1 MITRGDGV
9 GIEAGVAALRGVRL
23 HAGRASPVGAIRE
36 VAVHGDSQAEL
47 LEAFARLRSELGET
61 DAPTRLAWFPRGGA
75 LQRVDASGLDGPAL
89 GELRRR
95 LGDEHGITS
104 TMLIDDGPRRWMIAL
119 RWRTGGAWELQ
130 ELAERA
136 GFVDVEVEPA
146 PVGLRRVLDRRV
158 TAARRETP
166 GEPGWVAIFDGA
178 APIAAAQLD
187 LRRDTGATRPALR
200 TSTAARDSAGLEELR
215 GIDALADDV
224 ARAAG
229 SDLDGGDGPLALHLP
244 DRTYPHFP
252 PHDVRSAE
260 RCGVALG
267 AAIGAAGLAGRARP
281 VDVLGP
287 RPELSVD
294 LPRPWAIE
302 EVAEPSGLATSG
314 GELRR
319 LRRGLTLG
327 RRRRGGAER

>member
-9 GIEAGVAALRGVRL
+9 GIEAGAAALRGVHL
-23 HAGRASPVGAIRE
+23 HARQASPVGSIRE
-36 VAVHGDSQAEL
+36 VTVHGDSQSEL

-61 DAPTRLAWFPRGGA
+61 DAPTRVAWFPRGGA
-75 LQRVDASGLDGPAL
+75 LQRIDASGLDGRAL

-104 TMLIDDGPRRWMIAL
+104 TMLIDDGPTRWMIAL
-119 RWRTGGAWELQ
+119 RWRSGAAWELQ

-146 PVGLRRVLDRRV
+146 PVALRRVLDRRV

-166 GEPGWVAIFDGA
+166 GEPGWVAIFDGP
-178 APIAAAQLD
+178 APLAAAHLD
-187 LRRDTGATRPALR
+187 LRRDTGATSPALR
-200 TSTAARDSAGLEELR
+200 TSTAARDPAGLDELR

-229 SDLDGGDGPLALHLP
+229 TDLDSGDEPLALHLP

-267 AAIGAAGLAGRARP
+267 AAVGAAGLAGRARP

-302 EVAEPSGLATSG
+302 EIPGPATLTTAER
-314 GELRR
+314 ELSRFR
-319 LRRGLTLG
+319 FG
-327 RRRRGGAER
+327 RRRARRGGGGEAR